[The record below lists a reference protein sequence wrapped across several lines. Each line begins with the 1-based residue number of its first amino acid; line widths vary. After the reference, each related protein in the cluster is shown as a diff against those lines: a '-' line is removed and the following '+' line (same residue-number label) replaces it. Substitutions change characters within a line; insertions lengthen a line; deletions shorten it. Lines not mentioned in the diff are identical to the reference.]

1 VRNVKGLIGGQPN
14 VALSVAWV
22 ANGLSR
28 GL

>member
-1 VRNVKGLIGGQPN
+1 VRNVKGLIGGRPN

-22 ANGLSR
+22 ANGLST